1 MAECSRC
8 PSWRSNP
15 IWSRLSPQL
24 GSCISIGGESHAF
37 TISLVDRWHCCCS
50 THCLSDLVL
59 LPTPNSQRC
68 TDAKIAAGKEAEVAG
83 SNTKVNAK
91 SAKQSRAAFCASLKN
106 FVLTQP
112 LRFSPSSSAYQH
124 QDLSLRQH
132 GGRGV
137 GEVEP
142 SRVALSPRGSVEL

>member
-8 PSWRSNP
+8 PSGRSNS
-15 IWSRLSPQL
+15 IRSRLSPRL

-37 TISLVDRWHCCCS
+37 TISLADRWHCCCS

-83 SNTKVNAK
+83 SNTKVIAK
-91 SAKQSRAAFCASLKN
+91 STKQSYAAFRAPLKISFSLN
-106 FVLTQP
+106 RYTFCQISWLVNIET
-112 LRFSPSSSAYQH
+112 FH
-124 QDLSLRQH
+124 CGDM
-132 GGRGV
+132 V
-137 GEVEP
+137 GE
-142 SRVALSPRGSVEL
+142 ELERQNRQEWR